1 MYTSVVDIDRNGLR
15 LYNRLTKVLQN
26 SIQFLSIQ
34 DATIK
39 IDMQEEQQHS
49 NTNSFHKHIVYAI
62 HMATYLPEAQR
73 NNITTAMNKLINN
86 SESVIFLNNRR
97 SSALLSEDYINFEVG
112 SKPHNSSFATV
123 IDDVT
128 VDGSDDGFDDQDNES
143 NNDDNNNDASQH
155 EESNQSI
162 DDQLEAFR
170 LTVSGSSSDNNDNRA
185 VNHSSNHTFW
195 DNVRFHPSLVHVV
208 CDQGSSITPRVVR
221 RDPQHLES
229 LLRELDLDDGL
240 VAKVR
245 KRQHQ
250 RHLQRRNYHAERRI
264 NNGRVRRHS
273 RRTLT
278 RICWKKYGLLLRP
291 KALSLL
297 LIIMKKMNDQKFAS
311 LLKTIQNWLAVQ
323 QSWNHNS
330 NTPAAT
336 RMIHNILTVTV
347 IKHILKLKKKLGR
360 RKISK
365 QVLDKIGACN
375 DHYRRYSRYAQNRK
389 RI

>member
-86 SESVIFLNNRR
+86 SDSVIFLNNRR
-97 SSALLSEDYINFEVG
+97 SSTLLSEDYINFEVG
-112 SKPHNSSFATV
+112 SKPHNSSFATI
-123 IDDVT
+123 IDDVA

-170 LTVSGSSSDNNDNRA
+170 LTVSGSSSDNNDNMA
-185 VNHSSNHTFW
+185 VNHSSNHTYW
-195 DNVRFHPSLVHVV
+195 DNVRSV
-208 CDQGSSITPRVVR
+208 SSI
-221 RDPQHLES
+221 
-229 LLRELDLDDGL
+229 
-240 VAKVR
+240 
-245 KRQHQ
+245 
-250 RHLQRRNYHAERRI
+250 
-264 NNGRVRRHS
+264 
-273 RRTLT
+273 
-278 RICWKKYGLLLRP
+278 
-291 KALSLL
+291 
-297 LIIMKKMNDQKFAS
+297 
-311 LLKTIQNWLAVQ
+311 
-323 QSWNHNS
+323 
-330 NTPAAT
+330 
-336 RMIHNILTVTV
+336 
-347 IKHILKLKKKLGR
+347 LGPCC
-360 RKISK
+360 
-365 QVLDKIGACN
+365 V
-375 DHYRRYSRYAQNRK
+375 
-389 RI
+389 